1 MSGISL
7 DQILNALIVIFCI
20 LLVLGVGGFAYLS
33 LVSNSKKNENP
44 VDDIQ
49 RENMRN
55 LYGDNT
61 K

>member
-1 MSGISL
+1 MITAAS
-7 DQILNALIVIFCI
+7 ILILVFVALCAIC
-20 LLVLGVGGFAYLS
+20 FAWARQ
-33 LVSNSKKNENP
+33 NNQP

>member
-1 MSGISL
+1 ME
-7 DQILNALIVIFCI
+7 IFLTVI
-20 LLVLGVGGFAYLS
+20 LLGSGAFAVFAFLA
-33 LVSNSKKNENP
+33 NRKQKDINP